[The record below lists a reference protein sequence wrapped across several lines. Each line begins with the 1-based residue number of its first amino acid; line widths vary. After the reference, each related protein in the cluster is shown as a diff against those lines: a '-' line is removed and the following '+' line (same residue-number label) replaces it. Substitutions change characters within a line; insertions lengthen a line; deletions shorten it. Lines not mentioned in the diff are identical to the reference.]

1 MILDEVFD
9 RFAADSSVFDLRA
22 MLANVFAE
30 DRLNAIFDENAQ
42 WQRQSKLI
50 FSNFTDNMGAMVYMI
65 RPSVNAAY
73 KAKMDDMSVTVK
85 AVYDKL
91 RRTQPAVVRD
101 LVTDTTNHIGR
112 IVKQIKATVPPLLPG
127 YFVKIANGHHLRRTD
142 RYIGSCEK

>member
-1 MILDEVFD
+1 MKCLIVLLLTAQFLI
-9 RFAADSSVFDLRA
+9 LRA

-50 FSNFTDNMGAMVYMI
+50 FSNFTDNMGAMVYRI

-127 YFVKIANGHHLRRTD
+127 YFVKIANGNHLRRTD